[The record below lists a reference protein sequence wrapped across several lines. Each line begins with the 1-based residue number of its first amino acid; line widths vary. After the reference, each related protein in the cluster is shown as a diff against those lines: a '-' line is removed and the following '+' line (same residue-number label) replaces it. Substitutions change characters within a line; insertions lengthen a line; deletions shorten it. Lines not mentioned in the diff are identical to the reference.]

1 VPQKGPDKQ
10 GYAWLQENWRAATGS
25 RRQGSAIG
33 SKMNGIRMNAMR
45 ETGGISGSGLQLSS
59 RLATRALRL
68 AAILLG
74 VGLVLGA
81 GPLHAQ
87 TADED
92 EGDNGKTFE
101 QKLMDNLMSGLG
113 GRKIDDGTIDYRER
127 SPLVVPSKIELP
139 PPETGKK
146 KFAPNWPKDPDLAE
160 RQAAREA
167 AKGRALTPE
176 ESRMPLMPSE
186 MNKKLPRGGSRSTET
201 TTPGG
206 NNSNSPLMMLP
217 SELGYSG
224 GLFSN
229 PFGGNTKAEAEKFTG
244 EPERTDLTQPPSGYQ
259 TPSPNF
265 AYGTGPLKA
274 PKEKCD
280 RASGQCEKTWD

>member
-1 VPQKGPDKQ
+1 
-10 GYAWLQENWRAATGS
+10 
-25 RRQGSAIG
+25 
-33 SKMNGIRMNAMR
+33 MNGIRMNAMR
-45 ETGGISGSGLQLSS
+45 ETGSFNGSGLQLSS

-68 AAILLG
+68 AAIAFG
-74 VGLVLGA
+74 VSLVLGA

-92 EGDNGKTFE
+92 EGDDGKTFE

-127 SPLVVPSKIELP
+127 SPLVVPSKVDLP
-139 PPETGKK
+139 PPQTGRAKL
-146 KFAPNWPKDPDLAE
+146 APNWPKDPDVAE
-160 RQAAREA
+160 RKAAREA
-167 AKGRALTPE
+167 AKQKAMSPE
-176 ESRMPLMPSE
+176 EARMPLMPSE
-186 MNKKLPRGGSRSTET
+186 LNKRAPRGSSRSADTS
-201 TTPGG
+201 TPGG

-229 PFGGNTKAEAEKFTG
+229 PFGGGKPEAEKFVS

-265 AYGTGPLKA
+265 AYGTGQIKA
-274 PKEKCD
+274 PKEVCD
-280 RASGQCEKTWD
+280 SGSGRCEKRWD